1 MSGVLLPGHAPGTSR
16 AGHGL
21 WIKLRVLAWTNRV
34 FLAVV
39 ILPTLLAALYFGLVA
54 SDQYESSADFVVRR
68 ADSMKTG
75 GDSGQLLG
83 FALGSGASE
92 TDAYIVQEY
101 LMSHDAVAHLQA
113 KNNLI
118 GIFTRDGVDGFSRL
132 WTTYLTPERL
142 LKFYRK
148 QVVIRADDET
158 SITHLTVHTFR
169 PDDSRAIAE
178 SLLEM
183 GEQQVNAIN
192 ERTYNDQVSNAQ
204 RSYDEANHQLGE
216 IEAQFTAYRVG
227 HQDVDPTDTG
237 KAQVTMI
244 SGLTANLVGA
254 RARMQAMG
262 GAISHSSPQYQAM
275 VRQVQTLEAQ
285 VAAQSSR
292 VVGGD
297 HSVANRL
304 GDYEQ
309 LVIKRTE
316 IAQVYTV
323 AASQLKQAQADAK
336 RKQLYLI
343 RVVQPNLPVKSEYP
357 LRMQI
362 TLTIFGALFFAY
374 AIGWLLWAGVKEHS
388 L

>member
-1 MSGVLLPGHAPGTSR
+1 
-16 AGHGL
+16 
-21 WIKLRVLAWTNRV
+21 
-34 FLAVV
+34 
-39 ILPTLLAALYFGLVA
+39 
-54 SDQYESSADFVVRR
+54 
-68 ADSMKTG
+68 
-75 GDSGQLLG
+75 
-83 FALGSGASE
+83 
-92 TDAYIVQEY
+92 
-101 LMSHDAVAHLQA
+101 
-113 KNNLI
+113 
-118 GIFTRDGVDGFSRL
+118 
-132 WTTYLTPERL
+132 
-142 LKFYRK
+142 
-148 QVVIRADDET
+148 
-158 SITHLTVHTFR
+158 
-169 PDDSRAIAE
+169 
-178 SLLEM
+178 
-183 GEQQVNAIN
+183 
-192 ERTYNDQVSNAQ
+192 
-204 RSYDEANHQLGE
+204 
-216 IEAQFTAYRVG
+216 
-227 HQDVDPTDTG
+227 
-237 KAQVTMI
+237 MI